1 MSFFMGD
8 FYSRK
13 KAALGGTCFSLSPGG
28 SPAFAGQGRNHA
40 ELVAVSAEPLPL
52 VTARCRHV
60 VFLSQE
66 HNELS
71 PPQTKSRSRKRIVG
85 PHHLAE
91 PGLVRTPVD
100 LAMGGMGGG
109 STNFDQRRHSRP
121 RRSRQRR
128 GCRHKRPD
136 NWRGE
141 LCVGSS

>member
-1 MSFFMGD
+1 MCAIPQSSRMMVMFLAWAFQRARSASLSPWKASEADTAARRRISFFMGD

-13 KAALGGTCFSLSPGG
+13 KAALGGTCLNLSPGG

-40 ELVAVSAEPLPL
+40 VLVSVSAEPLPL

-85 PHHLAE
+85 PHH
-91 PGLVRTPVD
+91 
-100 LAMGGMGGG
+100 
-109 STNFDQRRHSRP
+109 P
-121 RRSRQRR
+121 R
-128 GCRHKRPD
+128 GTG
-136 NWRGE
+136 N
-141 LCVGSS
+141 SS